1 MSLNALSRQLEYGLN
16 QTILGKTIG
25 FPCDDF
31 QFHAS
36 LRNAYLFLKTKG

>member
-1 MSLNALSRQLEYGLN
+1 MSLNALSRQLEYGIN
-16 QTILGKTIG
+16 QTISGKAIR

-36 LRNAYLFLKTKG
+36 LRNAHLFLKTKG